1 MMRRLAPERYFHTRV
16 RKGVSG
22 LHDTWLILGGQ
33 QWEAGQELAK
43 DTLSLRI
50 TGTNGQLPRRAL
62 QSTLLDRCEQVLQT
76 PVTVR
81 NLCRP
86 TLPAYPPAEDR
97 FHWRVLSHLGS
108 GFINMMSRAEVL
120 RGTLA
125 LYNWQDDELCNRKL
139 DAILDVQHHRLQR
152 FENGYLLRGLEV
164 EITLDSNGFTG
175 DGDINLFGE
184 MLNRFL
190 SLYADM
196 NQFIQLS
203 LIIRPEGKCIRWK
216 ENHSQR
222 LPG

>member
-1 MMRRLAPERYFHTRV
+1 M
-16 RKGVSG
+16 
-22 LHDTWLILGGQ
+22 
-33 QWEAGQELAK
+33 
-43 DTLSLRI
+43 
-50 TGTNGQLPRRAL
+50 
-62 QSTLLDRCEQVLQT
+62 LQT

-81 NLCRP
+81 NLTRP

-108 GFINMMSRAEVL
+108 GFINMMNSAEVL

-125 LYNWQDDELCNRKL
+125 LYNWQDDELCNRRL

-152 FENGYLLRGLEV
+152 FESGYLLRGLDIEV
-164 EITLDSNGFTG
+164 TLDSSGFTG
-175 DGDINLFGE
+175 DGDIHLFGE